1 MANLYLYIDPDTG
14 EKRGIIGDF
23 EYSKRAG
30 SGAKGDLKTVNS
42 ILSLFSFYGVNL
54 FMFFNRER
62 KISWPL
68 KFSNL
73 ITIFCLLWT
82 N

>member
-1 MANLYLYIDPDTG
+1 MHKSGWVHRDLSVSNLYLYIDPATK

-30 SGAKGDLKTVNS
+30 SGGKGDNTTVYLVS
-42 ILSLFSFYGVNL
+42 SS
-54 FMFFNRER
+54 
-62 KISWPL
+62 
-68 KFSNL
+68 SNQ
-73 ITIFCLLWT
+73 T